1 MSIPTP
7 PTTLDQWLQAQ
18 PAANVP
24 HEMNDEGRVVLVR
37 PKFMGKSFRW
47 MQRLLSRPN
56 FRVKLDAQGTQL
68 WLHLDGQRTVAE
80 LAELQRLAFGADA
93 EPAEDRA
100 VSFVRQLVSGG
111 FAKLS

>member
-1 MSIPTP
+1 MSIPTQ
-7 PTTLDQWLQAQ
+7 PTTLDQWLQAK
-18 PAANVP
+18 PVANVP
-24 HEMNDEGRVVLVR
+24 HEVNGEGRVVLVR

-80 LAELQRLAFGADA
+80 LAELQRLAFGAEA

-100 VSFVRQLVSGG
+100 VSFVRQLVLGG
-111 FAKLS
+111 FARLG